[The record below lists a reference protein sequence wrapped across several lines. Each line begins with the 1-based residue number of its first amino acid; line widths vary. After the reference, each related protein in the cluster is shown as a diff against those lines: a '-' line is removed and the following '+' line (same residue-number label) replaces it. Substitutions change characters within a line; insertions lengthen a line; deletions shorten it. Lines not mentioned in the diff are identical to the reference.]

1 LSFLEAEH
9 AAGRRLVLATA
20 SNEKYASAIA
30 RELGIFGDVLASTDT
45 QNLAGARKLSSV
57 KEICSG
63 APFDYAGNAMV
74 DLALWREAN
83 SALLVNPERGVR
95 AAAEKQSRVSKVF
108 DDHDGPAVKRYLKAL
123 RMHQW
128 LKNLL
133 VFVPLLTSH
142 RFYEPLLVLQAGLAF
157 LSFGLCASSVYLL
170 NDLLDIS
177 DDRQHAT
184 KRNRPIAAGQVSI
197 KLCTLQIPML
207 LLAAVAV
214 ASMLP
219 PAFWGVLAVYYAT
232 TLAYSFRLKRAALV
246 DVLTLAGLY
255 TLRVIAGAA
264 AVTVTPSFWLLAF
277 SMFLFLS
284 LAMVKR
290 FTELLALR
298 EQNRKQTPG
307 RGYSPLDVDTIAQ
320 FGSSSAYM
328 AVLVLALYINSET
341 VQDLYTH
348 PELIWLLCP
357 LLLYLLTRIWLM
369 ARRGEVDEDPVVFV
383 IRDRRSQGLVLVG
396 ALLLWLA
403 I

>member
-1 LSFLEAEH
+1 
-9 AAGRRLVLATA
+9 
-20 SNEKYASAIA
+20 
-30 RELGIFGDVLASTDT
+30 
-45 QNLAGARKLSSV
+45 
-57 KEICSG
+57 
-63 APFDYAGNAMV
+63 
-74 DLALWREAN
+74 
-83 SALLVNPERGVR
+83 
-95 AAAEKQSRVSKVF
+95 SRVYGE
-108 DDHDGPAVKRYLKAL
+108 HDGATLRPYLKAL

-142 RFYEPLLVLQAGLAF
+142 RFSDPLLVLQAALAF

-170 NDLLDIS
+170 NDLLDLY

-197 KLCTLQIPML
+197 KLCTLLIPVL

-214 ASMLP
+214 ASTLP
-219 PAFWGVLAVYYAT
+219 VAFWGVLGVYYAT

-246 DVLTLAGLY
+246 DVLTLASLY

-298 EQNRKQTPG
+298 EQNRNHAPG
-307 RGYSPLDVDTIAQ
+307 RGYSPVDVDTIAQ

-341 VQDLYTH
+341 VQDLYTQ

-383 IRDRRSQGLVLVG
+383 IRDRRSQGLVVIG
-396 ALLLWLA
+396 ALLLLLA